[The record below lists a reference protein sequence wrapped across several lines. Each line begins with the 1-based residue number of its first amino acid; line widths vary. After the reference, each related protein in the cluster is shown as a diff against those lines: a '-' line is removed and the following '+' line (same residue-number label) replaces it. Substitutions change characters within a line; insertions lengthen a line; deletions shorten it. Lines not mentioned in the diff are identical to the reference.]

1 MDSAPTLSCDLLVI
15 GGGINGVGIARDA
28 AGRGLKVVLC
38 EKDDLA
44 QHTSSA
50 STKLIHGGLRYLE
63 HYEFGLVRKSL
74 VEREL
79 LLRAAPHIIWPLRFV
94 MPHDAAQ
101 RPAWMIR
108 AGLFLYDHLAR
119 RRVLPGSSMVP
130 LAGTPIG
137 APLQERF
144 HRAFVYSDG
153 WVDDS
158 RLVILTAVDAAERG
172 ARIMTRT
179 RCVGARAVEG
189 RWRATLEEGQGRRT
203 EVIARALVNAAGP
216 WAAHVVREVL
226 ARDAAVPLRLIKGS
240 HLVVPRLFEHGSAYL
255 FQNPDKR
262 IIFAIP
268 FQGDFTL
275 LGTTD
280 VEFSGDLDRAA
291 IEREEVEYL
300 CTMANRYFRRQIGPS
315 DVVWSYS
322 GVRPLLDDD
331 GANAST
337 LTRDYRLEF
346 ETAPSPLLNVWG
358 GKITTYRKLAE
369 EAMKLLLPPLGHSA
383 PPWTARAH
391 LPGGDLGPE
400 GERNAGDP
408 FDRFLTGFSLRRPWL
423 PAPLAHRYARAYGT
437 RAERFLAGAQG
448 LSDLGER
455 LATDLYAVEARY
467 LVKLEWARSA
477 EDILWRRTKL
487 GLRCTPEDAARLD
500 AWLGRSLG
508 DGASTGPSREPSRRP
523 NREPRQDR
531 EPGRELECEQGRER
545 ERSPGAARRA
555 GRLALELRDVS
566 KSVGAAPLLYPM
578 TLALA
583 PGHINVLL
591 GATQAGKTS
600 LLRLLA
606 GLDRPSSGRVIENGV
621 DVTGVAARSRDLA
634 MVFQQFINYPAMTV
648 FQNVASPLRLKKWPE
663 PEIRA
668 RVREIA
674 AKLHIEH
681 LLDRLP
687 RELSGGQQQRTA
699 LARALAKGAGLV
711 LLDEPLVNLDYK
723 LREELRVEL
732 TGLFAGGE
740 TTVVYATTEP
750 QEALLLGG
758 YTAVLDKGRLLQFGP
773 TLEVY
778 RNPASVAV
786 AAAFND
792 PPMNV
797 VEATVVDGGAIRLA
811 DGATIPLLHPVAG
824 LTSGVRCKAGIRPN
838 HLRLRRRSERC
849 AELLATVELAE
860 LSGSETLLHLRHAS
874 ISLLAQLPGVHT
886 FELGSTLTALLDPGQ
901 LFIFDGQGALLL
913 APTEAR
919 DGKD

>member
-1 MDSAPTLSCDLLVI
+1 MDSAPTLCCDLLVI

-28 AGRGLKVVLC
+28 AGRGLMVVLC

-94 MPHDAAQ
+94 MPHDADQ

-119 RRVLPGSSMVP
+119 RRALPGSSMVP
-130 LAGTPIG
+130 LAGTAIG

-144 HRAFVYSDG
+144 RRAFVYSDG

-172 ARIMTRT
+172 ARVVTRT

-189 RWRATLEEGQGRRT
+189 RWRATLEDAQGRRT
-203 EVIARALVNAAGP
+203 AVVARALVNAAGP

-226 ARDAAVPLRLIKGS
+226 ARDAVVPLRLIKGS
-240 HLVVPRLFEHGSAYL
+240 HLVVPRLFEHGNAYL

-275 LGTTD
+275 IGTTD

-291 IEREEVEYL
+291 IEGEEIEYL
-300 CTMANRYFRRQIGPS
+300 CTMANRYFRRQIGPA

-322 GVRPLLDDD
+322 GVRPLLDDA

-346 ETAPSPLLNVWG
+346 ETAPAPLLNVWG

-369 EAMKLLLPPLGHSA
+369 EAMELLLPPLGLSA
-383 PPWTARAH
+383 PPWTAHAH
-391 LPGGDLGPE
+391 LPGGDLGQGGGRSP
-400 GERNAGDP
+400 GDL
-408 FDRFLTGFSLRRPWL
+408 FDRFLADFSLRWPWL

-437 RAERFLAGAQG
+437 RAERFLAVAQG
-448 LSDLGER
+448 LSDLGEC
-455 LATDLYAVEARY
+455 LAADLYAAEARY
-467 LVKLEWARSA
+467 LVDLEWARSA

-500 AWLGRSLG
+500 AWLKRSFG
-508 DGASTGPSREPSRRP
+508 DGAATEPSRRP
-523 NREPRQDR
+523 TREPNRER
-531 EPGRELECEQGRER
+531 EREQGR
-545 ERSPGAARRA
+545 ERSPGAVGGGGGLR
-555 GRLALELRDVS
+555 LELRDVS
-566 KSVGAAPLLYPM
+566 KSVGATPLLYPM
-578 TLALA
+578 TLAVV
-583 PGHINVLL
+583 PGRINVLL
-591 GATQAGKTS
+591 GATQAGKST

-606 GLDRPSSGRVIENGV
+606 GLDRPSAGRVIENGV
-621 DVTGVAARSRDLA
+621 DVTGVAPRDRDLS

-648 FQNVASPLRLKKWPE
+648 FDNVASPLRLKKRPGH
-663 PEIRA
+663 EIRA
-668 RVREIA
+668 RVQEIA
-674 AKLHIEH
+674 EKLHIEH
-681 LLDRLP
+681 LLDRQP

-732 TGLFAGGE
+732 AGLFAGGE

-773 TLEVY
+773 TLGVY

-786 AAAFND
+786 AAAFSD
-792 PPMNV
+792 PPMNL
-797 VEATVVDGGAIRLA
+797 VEATVIDGGAIRLA
-811 DGATIPLLHPVAG
+811 DGATVPLAHPVAG
-824 LTSGVRCKAGIRPN
+824 LASGARCKAGIRPN
-838 HLRLRRRSERC
+838 HLRLHRSGARC
-849 AELLATVELAE
+849 AELPATVELAE

-886 FELGSTLTALLDPGQ
+886 FELGSALTALVDPSQ
-901 LFIFDGQGALLL
+901 LFLFDDQGILL

-919 DGKD
+919 DGQD